1 MSAKIN
7 IAFVL
12 RKHFKYALRDSDGLR
27 FDWVDVI
34 AFLLIPFALGGVS
47 YFSDSASSNDAVSI
61 IITASSIFAGLLLSL
76 LMLVYDQSKR
86 TEEKLEGLY
95 ALAEKPVPAE
105 SLEEL
110 IRREPPKR
118 HSLVSKYE
126 THLRVLDELVVNIS
140 YSIIASLLVIFL
152 CIVSLLVT
160 KSDFPVAF
168 WKIDFSINV
177 SDAFFAGSV
186 IVSSN
191 LIITLLM
198 IVKRVIRLIDDR

>member
-7 IAFVL
+7 IGFVL
-12 RKHFKYALRDSDGLR
+12 RKHFQYALRKSDSLR
-27 FDWVDVI
+27 IDWVDVV
-34 AFLLIPFALGGVS
+34 AFLLVPCILGVMS

-95 ALAEKPVPAE
+95 ALADKPAPADNFD
-105 SLEEL
+105 EL
-110 IRREPPKR
+110 IRREPSKS

-140 YSIIASLLVIFL
+140 YSIITSLLVIFL
-152 CIVSLLVT
+152 CIVSLLVA
-160 KSDFPVAF
+160 KVDFPVVF
-168 WKIDFSINV
+168 WKFDFSFNV
-177 SDAFFAGSV
+177 SDVFFAASV
-186 IVSSN
+186 VVSSN